1 MRLRVWGNMHRSNW
15 QYFDWM
21 LLLIVML
28 LTAGG
33 IAMIYSATLGSE
45 FLAGTWRNQAIYG
58 AIGVVVLFLT
68 ALTNYRLLESLQW
81 PLYIVAIALLLLSLA
96 FGSSEIGQVRRF
108 IYIGGISVQPAFPA
122 LILMIISQASALSRS
137 APNPPG
143 WQELALSLGMTV
155 PAAFLVY
162 LQPNLSTATLYVA
175 VWGALIFASG
185 INLKYLGS
193 LAFAGIAAIPI
204 VLPILP
210 GYMQARLLNF
220 MQPDRDPWARY
231 NLDQA
236 LISIGS
242 GGLWGKGFASGTQS
256 QLHFLRVRHTDFIFS
271 VISEE
276 LGFIGA
282 LGLMVLFGLLLWRML
297 RIASNA
303 GDLTGQLI
311 VVGVTTY
318 IFYQLLVNI
327 GMNLSVL
334 PVAGLP
340 MPFVSS
346 GGSSLVIAYMGIGL
360 VQSVS
365 MRRKRLEF

>member
-1 MRLRVWGNMHRSNW
+1 MGKSIW
-15 QYFDWM
+15 QYFDWL
-21 LLLIVML
+21 LLLIVVL
-28 LTAGG
+28 LTAAGV
-33 IAMIYSATLGSE
+33 AMIYSATLGSE
-45 FLAGTWRNQAIYG
+45 SLADTWRNQAIYG
-58 AIGVVVLFLT
+58 ALGVVMVFVT
-68 ALTNYRLLESLQW
+68 AFINYRLLESLQW
-81 PLYIVAIALLLLSLA
+81 PLYIAAIGLLILTLFL
-96 FGSSEIGQVRRF
+96 GSSDIGQVRRF

-122 LILMIISQASALSRS
+122 LLLVIISQASALSRN

-143 WQELALSLGMTV
+143 IQEMGLSLGMTV
-155 PAAFLVY
+155 IAAVLVY

-175 VWGALIFASG
+175 VWAAVIFTSG
-185 INLKYLGS
+185 IKFAYLGS
-193 LAFAGIAAIPI
+193 LGIAGIAAIP
-204 VLPILP
+204 VILP
-210 GYMQARLLNF
+210 LMPDYMQARILNF
-220 MQPDRDPWARY
+220 LQPDRDPWAGY
-231 NLDQA
+231 NLEQA

-271 VISEE
+271 VICEE
-276 LGFIGA
+276 MGFIGA
-282 LGLMVLFGLLLWRML
+282 GVLLLVFTLLLWRMI
-297 RIASNA
+297 RIAANA

-311 VVGVTTY
+311 VIGVAMY

-340 MPFVSS
+340 MPFISS
-346 GGSSLVIAYMGIGL
+346 GGSSLVIAYIGIGL

>member
-1 MRLRVWGNMHRSNW
+1 MGKSIW
-15 QYFDWM
+15 QYFDWL
-21 LLLIVML
+21 LLLIVVL
-28 LTAGG
+28 LTAAGV
-33 IAMIYSATLGSE
+33 AMIYSATLGSE
-45 FLAGTWRNQAIYG
+45 SLADTWRNQAIYG
-58 AIGVVVLFLT
+58 ALGVVMVFVT
-68 ALTNYRLLESLQW
+68 AFINYRLLESLQW
-81 PLYIVAIALLLLSLA
+81 PLYIAAIGLLILTLFL
-96 FGSSEIGQVRRF
+96 GSSDIGQVRRF

-122 LILMIISQASALSRS
+122 LLLVIISQASALARN

-143 WQELALSLGMTV
+143 IQEMGLSLGMTV
-155 PAAFLVY
+155 IAAVLVY

-175 VWGALIFASG
+175 VWAAVIFTSG
-185 INLKYLGS
+185 VKFAYLGS
-193 LAFAGIAAIPI
+193 LGFAGIAAIP
-204 VLPILP
+204 VILP
-210 GYMQARLLNF
+210 LMPDYMQARILNF
-220 MQPDRDPWARY
+220 LQPDRDPWASY
-231 NLDQA
+231 NLEQA

-271 VISEE
+271 VICEE
-276 LGFIGA
+276 MGFVGA
-282 LGLMVLFGLLLWRML
+282 GVLLLVFALLLWRMI
-297 RIASNA
+297 RIAANA

-311 VVGVTTY
+311 VIGVAMY

-340 MPFVSS
+340 MPFISS
-346 GGSSLVIAYMGIGL
+346 GGSSLVIAYIGIGL